1 MNASSSVAKLRRNE
15 SFIGSVNEVYS
26 TAKTT
31 IRSKND
37 LKPLFGWITHLSLP
51 CGPNSGPIGAIGLS
65 LWPIGACVLISS
77 SSFLLSE
84 LRRRLLRRKT
94 IAKPAAHID
103 ARFGSS
109 SPSPSPLSSTDG
121 LRLMIVTPF
130 FEPPTAASCCPEL
143 QHVCWRLMPARPG
156 GPGGDGE
163 PLPPP
168 PGGDVSAGAID
179 TAGIDCALPWSE
191 RGIFRL
197 RCCCSPCRRKS

>member
-37 LKPLFGWITHLSLP
+37 LNPLFGWITHRSTP
-51 CGPNSGPIGAIGLS
+51 RGPNSGPIGAIGLS

-94 IAKPAAHID
+94 IAKPAADID

-130 FEPPTAASCCPEL
+130 DFEPAAASC
-143 QHVCWRLMPARPG
+143 
-156 GPGGDGE
+156 
-163 PLPPP
+163 
-168 PGGDVSAGAID
+168 
-179 TAGIDCALPWSE
+179 
-191 RGIFRL
+191 
-197 RCCCSPCRRKS
+197 